1 MNAPDVH
8 LQIQALRDSFAERV
22 RLELM
27 ELDDLLAKPMV
38 GVAGLQRARSVLQT
52 LHNIAG
58 DARTLGLYRL
68 RQEARVLEQ
77 ALQPVVDAANIG
89 DETFRAQLGSSFAEH
104 VQALGGLLETDLLSR
119 VPNSVLEA
127 YHTQTTVYHRPP
139 PAEPVPFDQAERT
152 EHPEDD
158 PGVQSQ
164 DQPEP
169 DTLETDTGEP
179 DPVHAETD
187 ESETLEP
194 AAAEPEEPDPEEVE
208 SEALR
213 YDLADYDLTDDQLA
227 HDLSANDWADPD
239 LTGSDLQNSD
249 LAKADFADHD
259 LSDYELLAP
268 GVMDAEI
275 RASGE
280 PRTSPEASSPGS
292 NVNVSEEA
300 SLPETRSAETR
311 SPETRE
317 FQSPEVAEVEEKR
330 AQPSIPLVEPS
341 WVVLLE
347 PDVETAE
354 QLMAGLQRNGYE
366 VLWLTD
372 MGGLEAFANQAGTE
386 TPVSVVAD
394 IVFSQALADASFMR
408 TNAFLPV
415 IYLSDVDGFELRYKL
430 AKSLAGGFFVRPIE
444 VPQLVERIERQMA
457 EVDEVRHGRVLV
469 VGDDPESA
477 EYYQAVL
484 GASGFDVSA
493 LDDPQAC
500 FAALAQF
507 RPDLVVMDTDGGPY
521 AGEILTR
528 TIRQQ
533 REWQDLPI
541 IQLVSTQTRDN
552 RLMAP
557 LDGLD
562 EWVAKPVSDRQLVN
576 SVRAQCART
585 RRMNRLLS
593 RDSLTGVM
601 NHQSIKQALN
611 DELARVRRN
620 SHNAV
625 AALVDLDDLQEVNA
639 TYGHPQGDRVIRT
652 LANTLSRRLRRTDR
666 VGRYNGEEFVV
677 VLPDCDELDA
687 WSVLDDIRRHFSNLV
702 FRCDGG
708 SFRVTLSVG
717 LVQLVD
723 FSSADA
729 VLLSADRALHSRK
742 AAGKDGVAVF
752 S

>member
-27 ELDDLLAKPMV
+27 ELDDLLATPMV

-58 DARTLGLYRL
+58 DSRTLGLYRL

-77 ALQPVVDAANIG
+77 ALQPVVDAGKIG
-89 DETFRAQLGSSFAEH
+89 DETFRAQLGSTFAEH
-104 VQALGGLLETDLLSR
+104 VRALGGLLETDLLSR

-127 YHTQTTVYHRPP
+127 YHTPKTVYRRPQSV
-139 PAEPVPFDQAERT
+139 EPERL
-152 EHPEDD
+152 
-158 PGVQSQ
+158 
-164 DQPEP
+164 DQPEQP
-169 DTLETDTGEP
+169 EQEPETPPRERAEPETLETDF
-179 DPVHAETD
+179 
-187 ESETLEP
+187 SEAGTVDSEML
-194 AAAEPEEPDPEEVE
+194 E
-208 SEALR
+208 SEAPEAPEASEPTRPEPGNPEPAETEPEILKYDVSD
-213 YDLADYDLTDDQLA
+213 YDLAADQLEA
-227 HDLSANDWADPD
+227 DLSAND
-239 LTGSDLQNSD
+239 L
-249 LAKADFADHD
+249 ADHD
-259 LSDYELLAP
+259 QVSHDFANPDLPDVDLADYELLAP
-268 GVMDAEI
+268 GIWDTEMQELQEPQVSPSDEES
-275 RASGE
+275 RA
-280 PRTSPEASSPGS
+280 P
-292 NVNVSEEA
+292 VSEEK
-300 SLPETRSAETR
+300 RS
-311 SPETRE
+311 
-317 FQSPEVAEVEEKR
+317 
-330 AQPSIPLVEPS
+330 QPTIPLVEPS

-354 QLMAGLQRNGYE
+354 HLMAGLQRNGYE
-366 VLWLTD
+366 VLWVTD
-372 MGGLEAFANQAGTE
+372 MSGLEAFANQAGTE

-394 IVFSQALADASFMR
+394 IVFSQALADAPFMR

-415 IYLSDVDGFELRYKL
+415 IYLSDVDTFQLRYKL
-430 AKSLAGGFFVRPIE
+430 AKSRAGGFFVRPIE

-457 EVDEVRHGRVLV
+457 EVDEVQHGRVLV
-469 VGDDPESA
+469 IADEPEGA
-477 EYYQAVL
+477 EHCRAVL
-484 GASGFDVSA
+484 GASGFHVSA
-493 LDDPQAC
+493 INDPEEC

-507 RPDLVVMDTDGGPY
+507 RPDLVVMDTDAGPY

-528 TIRQQ
+528 TLRQQ

-541 IQLVSTQTRDN
+541 IQLVSSQTRDN
-552 RLMAP
+552 RLTAP

-562 EWVAKPVSDRQLVN
+562 ELVAKPVSDRQLVN

-611 DELARVRRN
+611 DELARVRRK

-666 VGRYNGEEFVV
+666 VGRYNGQEFVV

-687 WSVLDDIRRHFSNLV
+687 WSVLDDVRRHFSNLV

-717 LVQLVD
+717 LVQLGD
-723 FSSADA
+723 FPSADA

-752 S
+752 N